1 MNTGNLRLAK
11 RKPVVAK
18 NENATGRNT
27 SHARSRCERTVMDSM
42 LEKTVLT
49 ISHTLGI
56 GMVETYLLIGAVLLF
71 TVYKIID
78 LA

>member
-1 MNTGNLRLAK
+1 M
-11 RKPVVAK
+11 
-18 NENATGRNT
+18 
-27 SHARSRCERTVMDSM
+27 MDSI
-42 LEKTVLT
+42 LDKTVLT

-56 GMVETYLLIGAVLLF
+56 GAVETYLLIGAVLLF

>member
-1 MNTGNLRLAK
+1 
-11 RKPVVAK
+11 
-18 NENATGRNT
+18 
-27 SHARSRCERTVMDSM
+27 MDSI
-42 LEKTVLT
+42 LGKTVLA

-56 GMVETYLLIGAVLLF
+56 GTMETYVLIGVVLLF

>member
-1 MNTGNLRLAK
+1 MNTGNLRLATL
-11 RKPVVAK
+11 PVVTK
-18 NENATGRNT
+18 NDNATGHSN
-27 SHARSRCERTVMDSM
+27 SHARSGCERTAMDTI
-42 LEKTVLT
+42 LDKTVLT

-56 GMVETYLLIGAVLLF
+56 GAVETYLLIGAVILF